1 MNLSARDKQV
11 IWHPYTQIKGA
22 VDAIPIVKGEGSYLI
37 DESGNRYLDAISS
50 WWVNTH
56 GHAHPHIAK
65 KVSEQLHTLEHSI
78 FAGFT
83 HPKAVELAERIL
95 EKLPNQSRVFFSD
108 NGSTAVEVALK
119 MAFQYWSNK
128 GHEKNKVIVL
138 EGSYHGDT
146 FGSMS
151 VSARGGFNQPFEQFL
166 FDVLPIPFPKK
177 GEEECTIL
185 ALKEVLQQDGIS
197 SIIVEPLIQGAA
209 GMRMY
214 SPEVLEE
221 LFTLCRERNVLII
234 ADEVMTGFGRTGKLF
249 ATDYIETKPDLVCM
263 SKGLTG
269 GTMALGLTAATSQI
283 YEAFI
288 SDDKLKTF
296 FHGHSFTA
304 NAVACSAAC
313 ASLDLFDEQQ
323 TWDNIARIEIRFAK
337 FAEEMKTTALFA
349 DVRHI
354 GTVIAFELKTEGESS
369 YFNNKREDIYNHFF
383 EKKIILRPLGNV
395 IYFLPP
401 YCIEQ
406 EDLERVLKEIKE
418 YLLSGLIDK
427 KESINAWND

>member
-1 MNLSARDKQV
+1 MSLSERDKQV
-11 IWHPYTQIKGA
+11 VWHPYTQIKGA
-22 VDAIPIVKGEGSYLI
+22 VDVIPIVRGEAAYLI
-37 DESGNRYLDAISS
+37 DEDGNRYLDAISS

-56 GHAHPHIAK
+56 GHSHPHIAK
-65 KVSEQLHTLEHSI
+65 KVSEQLSTLEHSI

-119 MAFQYWSNK
+119 MAFQYWDNK
-128 GHEKNKVIVL
+128 SEKKNKVIVL
-138 EGSYHGDT
+138 DGSYHGDT

-177 GEEECTIL
+177 GEENKTMS
-185 ALKEVLQQDGIS
+185 ALKEALKADDVS

-214 SPEVLEE
+214 SPEILEE
-221 LFTLCRERNVLII
+221 IFKLCRERKVLII

-249 ATDYIETKPDLVCM
+249 ATDYITTKPDMVCM

-269 GTMALGLTAATSQI
+269 GAMALGLTLSTSDI

-313 ASLDLFDEQQ
+313 ASLDLFEEQQ
-323 TWDNIARIEIRFAK
+323 TWDNIARIEKRFTE
-337 FAEEMKTTALFA
+337 FVEEMKGNVMFS
-349 DVRHI
+349 DVRCQ
-354 GTVIAFELKTEGESS
+354 GVIVALELKTDSESS
-369 YFNNKREDIYNHFF
+369 YFNNKREEIYNHFLS
-383 EKKIILRPLGNV
+383 KKIILRPLGNV
-395 IYFLPP
+395 VYFLPP
-401 YCIEQ
+401 YCIKQ
-406 EDLERVLKEIKE
+406 DDVERVLLEIKE
-418 YLLSGLIDK
+418 FC
-427 KESINAWND
+427 NH

>member
-1 MNLSARDKQV
+1 MSLSERDKQAV
-11 IWHPYTQIKGA
+11 WHPYTQIKGA
-22 VDAIPIVKGEGSYLI
+22 VDTIPIVRGEAAYLI
-37 DESGNRYLDAISS
+37 DEEGNRYLDAISS

-56 GHAHPHIAK
+56 GHSHPHIAK
-65 KVSEQLHTLEHSI
+65 KVSEQLSTLEHSI

-119 MAFQYWSNK
+119 MAFQYWDNK
-128 GHEKNKVIVL
+128 SEKKNKVIVL
-138 EGSYHGDT
+138 VGSYHGDT

-177 GEEECTIL
+177 GEENKTIS
-185 ALKEVLQQDGIS
+185 ALKETLKADDIS

-214 SPEVLEE
+214 SPEILEE
-221 LFTLCRERNVLII
+221 IFKLCRERKVLII

-249 ATDYIETKPDLVCM
+249 ATDYITTKPDMVCM

-269 GTMALGLTAATSQI
+269 GAMALGLTVATSEI

-323 TWDNIARIEIRFAK
+323 TWDNIARIEKRFAE
-337 FAEEMKTTALFA
+337 FVAEMKGNSMFS
-349 DVRHI
+349 DVRCQ
-354 GTVIAFELKTEGESS
+354 GVIVALELKTESESS
-369 YFNNKREDIYNHFF
+369 YFNNKREEIYNHFLS
-383 EKKIILRPLGNV
+383 KKIILRPLGNV

-401 YCIEQ
+401 YCINQ
-406 EDLERVLKEIKE
+406 DDVERVLLEIKE
-418 YLLSGLIDK
+418 FC
-427 KESINAWND
+427 N

>member
-1 MNLSARDKQV
+1 MSLSERDKQV
-11 IWHPYTQIKGA
+11 VWHPYTQIKGA
-22 VDAIPIVKGEGSYLI
+22 VDTIPIVRGEAAYLI
-37 DESGNRYLDAISS
+37 DEDGNRYLDAISS

-56 GHAHPHIAK
+56 GHSHPHIAK
-65 KVSEQLHTLEHSI
+65 KVSEQLSTLEHSI

-119 MAFQYWSNK
+119 MAFQYWDNK
-128 GHEKNKVIVL
+128 SEKKNKVIVL
-138 EGSYHGDT
+138 DGSYHGDT

-177 GEEECTIL
+177 GEENKTIS
-185 ALKEVLQQDGIS
+185 ALKEALKADDVS

-214 SPEVLEE
+214 SPEILEE
-221 LFTLCRERNVLII
+221 MFKLCRERKVLII

-249 ATDYIETKPDLVCM
+249 ATDYITTKPDVVCM

-269 GTMALGLTAATSQI
+269 GAMALGLTVATSEI

-323 TWDNIARIEIRFAK
+323 TWDNIARIEKRFAE
-337 FAEEMKTTALFA
+337 FVAEMKGNAMFS
-349 DVRHI
+349 DVRCQ
-354 GTVIAFELKTEGESS
+354 GVIVALELKTESESS
-369 YFNNKREDIYNHFF
+369 YFNNKREEIYNHFLS
-383 EKKIILRPLGNV
+383 KKIILRPLGNV
-395 IYFLPP
+395 VYFLPP
-401 YCIEQ
+401 YCINQ
-406 EDLERVLKEIKE
+406 DDVERVLLEIKE
-418 YLLSGLIDK
+418 FC
-427 KESINAWND
+427 NW

>member
-1 MNLSARDKQV
+1 MNLVERDKQV
-11 IWHPYTQIKGA
+11 VWHPYTQIKGA
-22 VDAIPIVKGEGSYLI
+22 VDAIPIVKGEGAYLI
-37 DESGNRYLDAISS
+37 DENGSRYLDAISS

-56 GHAHPHIAK
+56 GHAHTHIAE
-65 KVSEQLHTLEHSI
+65 KVSEQLATLEHSI

-95 EKLPNQSRVFFSD
+95 AKLPNQSRVFFSD

-119 MAFQYWSNK
+119 MAFQYWDNK
-128 GHEKNKVIVL
+128 GIEKNTVIVL
-138 EGSYHGDT
+138 DGSYHGDT

-166 FDVLPIPFPKK
+166 FDVEPIPFPKR
-177 GEEECTIL
+177 GEEERTIL
-185 ALKEVLQQDGIS
+185 RLKKILEQDNIS
-197 SIIVEPLIQGAA
+197 SIIVEPLVQGAA

-214 SPEVLEE
+214 SPEVLE
-221 LFTLCRERNVLII
+221 LIFKLCREKGVLII

-249 ATDYIETKPDLVCM
+249 ATDYIQTKPDMVCM

-269 GTMALGLTAATSQI
+269 GSMALGLTTATSEI
-283 YEAFI
+283 YNAFI

-323 TWDNIARIEIRFAK
+323 TWNNIARIEKRFAA
-337 FAEEMKTTALFA
+337 FAEEVKDNQLFS
-349 DVRHI
+349 DVRCRGAI
-354 GTVIAFELKTEGESS
+354 IAFELKTAGESSS
-369 YFNNKREDIYNHFF
+369 YFNNKREEIYNHFLN
-383 EKKIILRPLGNV
+383 KKIILRPLGNV

-401 YCIEQ
+401 YCITK
-406 EDLERVLKEIKE
+406 EDVERVLSEIKE
-418 YLLSGLIDK
+418 FLLS
-427 KESINAWND
+427 

>member
-1 MNLSARDKQV
+1 MSLSERDKQAV
-11 IWHPYTQIKGA
+11 WHPYTQIKGA
-22 VDAIPIVKGEGSYLI
+22 VDTIPIVRGEAAYLI
-37 DESGNRYLDAISS
+37 DEEGNRYLDAISS

-56 GHAHPHIAK
+56 GHSHPHIAK
-65 KVSEQLHTLEHSI
+65 KVSEQLSTLEHSI

-119 MAFQYWSNK
+119 MAFQYWDNK
-128 GHEKNKVIVL
+128 SEKKNKVIVL
-138 EGSYHGDT
+138 AGSYHGDT

-166 FDVLPIPFPKK
+166 FDVSPIPFPKK
-177 GEEECTIL
+177 GEENLTIS
-185 ALKEVLQQDGIS
+185 ALKEALKADDIS

-214 SPEVLEE
+214 SPEILEE
-221 LFTLCRERNVLII
+221 IFQLCRERKVLII

-249 ATDYIETKPDLVCM
+249 ATDYINTKPDMVCM

-269 GTMALGLTAATSQI
+269 GAMALGLTVATSEI

-323 TWDNIARIEIRFAK
+323 TWDNIARIEKRFAE
-337 FAEEMKTTALFA
+337 FVSEMDGNAMFS
-349 DVRHI
+349 DVRCQ
-354 GTVIAFELKTEGESS
+354 GVIVALELKTESESS
-369 YFNNKREDIYNHFF
+369 YFNNKREEIYNHFLS
-383 EKKIILRPLGNV
+383 KKIILRPLGNV
-395 IYFLPP
+395 VYFLPP
-401 YCIEQ
+401 YCINQ
-406 EDLERVLKEIKE
+406 DDVERVLLEIKE
-418 YLLSGLIDK
+418 FC
-427 KESINAWND
+427 N

>member
-1 MNLSARDKQV
+1 MNLSERDKQV
-11 IWHPYTQIKGA
+11 VWHPYTQIKGA
-22 VDAIPIVKGEGSYLI
+22 VDTIPIVRGEAAYLI
-37 DESGNRYLDAISS
+37 DEDGNRYLDAISS

-56 GHAHPHIAK
+56 GHSHPHIAK
-65 KVSEQLHTLEHSI
+65 KVSEQLSTLEHSI

-119 MAFQYWSNK
+119 MAFQYWDNK
-128 GHEKNKVIVL
+128 SEKKNKVIVL
-138 EGSYHGDT
+138 DGSYHGDT

-177 GEEECTIL
+177 GEENKTIS
-185 ALKEVLQQDGIS
+185 ALKETLKADDIS

-214 SPEVLEE
+214 SPEILEE
-221 LFTLCRERNVLII
+221 IFKLCRERKVLII

-249 ATDYIETKPDLVCM
+249 ATDYITTKPDMVCM

-269 GTMALGLTAATSQI
+269 GAMALGLTVATSEI

-323 TWDNIARIEIRFAK
+323 TWDNIARIEKRFAE
-337 FAEEMKTTALFA
+337 FVAEMKGNSMFS
-349 DVRHI
+349 DVRCQ
-354 GTVIAFELKTEGESS
+354 GVIVALELKTESESS
-369 YFNNKREDIYNHFF
+369 YFNNKREEIYNHFLS
-383 EKKIILRPLGNV
+383 KKIILRPLGNV
-395 IYFLPP
+395 VYFLPP
-401 YCIEQ
+401 YCINQ
-406 EDLERVLKEIKE
+406 DDVERVLLEIKE
-418 YLLSGLIDK
+418 FC
-427 KESINAWND
+427 N

>member
-1 MNLSARDKQV
+1 MNLSERDKQV
-11 IWHPYTQIKGA
+11 VWHPYTQIKGA
-22 VDAIPIVKGEGSYLI
+22 VDTIPIVRGEAAYLI
-37 DESGNRYLDAISS
+37 DEDGNRYLDAISS

-56 GHAHPHIAK
+56 GHSHPHIAK
-65 KVSEQLHTLEHSI
+65 KVSEQLSTLEHSI

-119 MAFQYWSNK
+119 MAFQYWDNK
-128 GHEKNKVIVL
+128 SEKKNKVIVL
-138 EGSYHGDT
+138 DGSYHGDT

-177 GEEECTIL
+177 GEENKTIS
-185 ALKEVLQQDGIS
+185 ALKEMLKADDIS

-214 SPEVLEE
+214 SPEILEE
-221 LFTLCRERNVLII
+221 IFKLCRERKVLII

-249 ATDYIETKPDLVCM
+249 ATDYITTKPDMVCM

-269 GTMALGLTAATSQI
+269 GAMALGLTVATSEI

-323 TWDNIARIEIRFAK
+323 TWDNIARIEKRFAE
-337 FAEEMKTTALFA
+337 FVAEMKGNSMFS
-349 DVRHI
+349 DVRCQ
-354 GTVIAFELKTEGESS
+354 GVIVALELKTESESS
-369 YFNNKREDIYNHFF
+369 YFNNKREEIYNHFLS
-383 EKKIILRPLGNV
+383 KKIILRPLGNV
-395 IYFLPP
+395 VYFLPP
-401 YCIEQ
+401 YCINQ
-406 EDLERVLKEIKE
+406 DDVERVLLEIKE
-418 YLLSGLIDK
+418 FC
-427 KESINAWND
+427 N

>member
-1 MNLSARDKQV
+1 MNLAERDKQV

-22 VDAIPIVKGEGSYLI
+22 VDTIPIVRGEGAYLI
-37 DESGNRYLDAISS
+37 AENGDRYLDAISS

-56 GHAHPHIAK
+56 GHAHPHIAT
-65 KVSEQLHTLEHSI
+65 KVSEQLSTLEHSI

-95 EKLPNQSRVFFSD
+95 AKLPYQARVFFSD

-119 MAFQYWSNK
+119 MAFQYWHNK
-128 GHEKNKVIVL
+128 GIEKKKVIVL
-138 EGSYHGDT
+138 DGSYHGDT

-166 FDVLPIPFPKK
+166 FDVAPLPFPKK
-177 GEEECTIL
+177 GEEKETIDV
-185 ALKEVLQQDGIS
+185 LKAVLEQPDIA
-197 SIIVEPLIQGAA
+197 SIIVEPLVQGAA

-214 SPEVLEE
+214 TPEVLEE
-221 LFTLCRERNVLII
+221 IFKLCRDHEVLII

-249 ATDYIETKPDLVCM
+249 ATDHIEIKPDIVCM

-269 GTMALGLTAATSQI
+269 GSMALGLTVATAEI
-283 YEAFI
+283 YSAFI

-323 TWDNIARIEIRFAK
+323 TWDNIARIETRFSA
-337 FAEEMKTTALFA
+337 FAEELKGNEAFT
-349 DVRHI
+349 DVRVQGAI
-354 GTVIAFELKTEGESS
+354 IALELATEAESS
-369 YFNNKREDIYNHFF
+369 YFNNKREEIYTHFLS
-383 EKKIILRPLGNV
+383 KHIILRPLGNV
-395 IYFLPP
+395 LYFLPP
-401 YCIEQ
+401 YCIT
-406 EDLERVLKEIKE
+406 DTDIERVLTEVKEF
-418 YLLSGLIDK
+418 LL
-427 KESINAWND
+427 N

>member
-1 MNLSARDKQV
+1 MSLSDRDKQV
-11 IWHPYTQIKGA
+11 VWHPYTQIKGA
-22 VDAIPIVKGEGSYLI
+22 ADTIPIVKGEAAYLI
-37 DESGNRYLDAISS
+37 DEDGNRYLDAISS

-56 GHAHPHIAK
+56 GHSHPHIAK
-65 KVSEQLHTLEHSI
+65 KVSEQLSKLEHCI

-95 EKLPNQSRVFFSD
+95 EKSPNQSRVFFSD

-119 MAFQYWSNK
+119 MAFQYWDNK
-128 GHEKNKVIVL
+128 SEKKNKVIVL

-177 GEEECTIL
+177 GEENKTIS
-185 ALKEVLQQDGIS
+185 ALKEVLKADDVS

-214 SPEVLEE
+214 SPEILEE
-221 LFTLCRERNVLII
+221 IFKLCRERKVLII

-249 ATDYIETKPDLVCM
+249 ATDYITTKPDVVCM

-269 GTMALGLTAATSQI
+269 GAMALGLTVATSEI

-323 TWDNIARIEIRFAK
+323 TWDNIARIEKRFAE
-337 FAEEMKTTALFA
+337 FVAEMKGTAMFS
-349 DVRHI
+349 DVRCQ
-354 GTVIAFELKTEGESS
+354 GVIVALELKTESESS
-369 YFNNKREDIYNHFF
+369 YFNNKREEIYNHFLS
-383 EKKIILRPLGNV
+383 KKIILRPLGNV
-395 IYFLPP
+395 LYFLPP
-401 YCIEQ
+401 YCINQ
-406 EDLERVLKEIKE
+406 NDVERVLLEIKE
-418 YLLSGLIDK
+418 FC
-427 KESINAWND
+427 N

>member
-1 MNLSARDKQV
+1 MSLSERDKQV
-11 IWHPYTQIKGA
+11 VWHPYTQIKGA
-22 VDAIPIVKGEGSYLI
+22 VDVIPIVRGEAAYLI
-37 DESGNRYLDAISS
+37 DEDGNRYLDAISS

-56 GHAHPHIAK
+56 GHSHPHIAK
-65 KVSEQLHTLEHSI
+65 KVSEQLSTLEHSI

-119 MAFQYWSNK
+119 MAFQYWDNK
-128 GHEKNKVIVL
+128 SEKKNKVIVL
-138 EGSYHGDT
+138 DGSYHGDT

-177 GEEECTIL
+177 GEENKTMS
-185 ALKEVLQQDGIS
+185 ALKEALKADDVS

-214 SPEVLEE
+214 SPEILEE
-221 LFTLCRERNVLII
+221 IFKLCRERKVLII

-249 ATDYIETKPDLVCM
+249 ATDYITTKPDMVCM

-269 GTMALGLTAATSQI
+269 GAMALGLTLSTSEI

-313 ASLDLFDEQQ
+313 ASLDLFEEQQ
-323 TWDNIARIEIRFAK
+323 TWDNIARIEKRFTE
-337 FAEEMKTTALFA
+337 FVEEMKGNVMFS
-349 DVRHI
+349 DVRCQ
-354 GTVIAFELKTEGESS
+354 GVIVALELKTDSESS
-369 YFNNKREDIYNHFF
+369 YFNNKREEIYNHFLS
-383 EKKIILRPLGNV
+383 KKIILRPLGNV
-395 IYFLPP
+395 VYFLPP
-401 YCIEQ
+401 YCIKQ
-406 EDLERVLKEIKE
+406 DDVERVLLEIKE
-418 YLLSGLIDK
+418 FC
-427 KESINAWND
+427 NH

>member
-1 MNLSARDKQV
+1 MNLPERDKQV
-11 IWHPYTQIKGA
+11 VWHPYTQIKGA
-22 VDAIPIVKGEGSYLI
+22 VDVIPIVKGEGAYLL
-37 DESGNRYLDAISS
+37 DESGNRYLDGISS

-65 KVSEQLHTLEHSI
+65 KVSEQLATLEHSI

-95 EKLPNQSRVFFSD
+95 GHLPSNQARIFFSD
-108 NGSTAVEVALK
+108 NGSTSVEVALK

-128 GHEKNKVIVL
+128 NQKKNKVIVL
-138 EGSYHGDT
+138 DGSYHGDT

-166 FDVLPIPFPKK
+166 FDVESLPFPIK
-177 GEEECTIL
+177 GAENKIIDRLNEI
-185 ALKEVLQQDGIS
+185 LQQDDVA
-197 SIIVEPLIQGAA
+197 SIIVEPLVQGAA

-214 SPEVLEE
+214 SSKLLNEMFL
-221 LFTLCRERNVLII
+221 LCREKGVLII
-234 ADEVMTGFGRTGKLF
+234 ADEVMTGFGRTGKMF
-249 ATDYIETKPDLVCM
+249 ATDHIDIKPDMVCM

-269 GTMALGLTAATSQI
+269 GSMALGLTSATAEI
-283 YEAFI
+283 YQAFI

-313 ASLDLFDEQQ
+313 ASLDLFEQKQ
-323 TWDNIARIEIRFAK
+323 TWENIKWIENRFSEFAADLSGHAQVEQARSQGAIVAI
-337 FAEEMKTTALFA
+337 
-349 DVRHI
+349 
-354 GTVIAFELKTEGESS
+354 ELKTDGSSS
-369 YFNNKREDIYNHFF
+369 YFNNKREQIYNHFL
-383 EKKIILRPLGNV
+383 ERKIILRPLGNV

-401 YCIEQ
+401 YCIEKK
-406 EDLERVLKEIKE
+406 DVERVLEEIKSFI
-418 YLLSGLIDK
+418 L
-427 KESINAWND
+427 N

>member
-1 MNLSARDKQV
+1 MSLSDRDKQV
-11 IWHPYTQIKGA
+11 VWHPYTQIKGA
-22 VDAIPIVKGEGSYLI
+22 ADTIPIVKGEAAYLI
-37 DESGNRYLDAISS
+37 DEDGNRYLDAISS

-56 GHAHPHIAK
+56 GHSHPHIAK
-65 KVSEQLHTLEHSI
+65 KVSEQLSKLEHCI

-95 EKLPNQSRVFFSD
+95 EKSPNQSRVFFSD

-119 MAFQYWSNK
+119 MAFQYWDNK
-128 GHEKNKVIVL
+128 SEKKNKVIVL
-138 EGSYHGDT
+138 DGSYHGDT

-177 GEEECTIL
+177 GEGNKTIS
-185 ALKEVLQQDGIS
+185 ALKELLKADDVS

-214 SPEVLEE
+214 SPEILEKI
-221 LFTLCRERNVLII
+221 FKLCRERKVLII

-249 ATDYIETKPDLVCM
+249 ATDYITTKPDMVCM

-269 GTMALGLTAATSQI
+269 GAMALGLTLATSEI

-323 TWDNIARIEIRFAK
+323 TWDNIARIEKRFAE
-337 FAEEMKTTALFA
+337 FVTEMKGNAMFS
-349 DVRHI
+349 DVRCQ
-354 GTVIAFELKTEGESS
+354 GVIVALELKTESESS
-369 YFNNKREDIYNHFF
+369 YFNNKREEIYNHFLS
-383 EKKIILRPLGNV
+383 KKIILRPLGNV
-395 IYFLPP
+395 LYFLPP
-401 YCIEQ
+401 YCINQ
-406 EDLERVLKEIKE
+406 NDVERVLQEIKE
-418 YLLSGLIDK
+418 FCD
-427 KESINAWND
+427 